1 MCIYINKAGN
11 HAFGR
16 EKISTTNK
24 KKIYYIQ
31 MNIKRKL
38 QPKNTRNSIQKKSLQ
53 QLEWVSH
60 CFYEDEYICVWCK
73 RHQIENSVTLI
84 PNKICRLETNLLVNS
99 LYKES
104 VEYSESHRSDYLAYC
119 SLMRTI
125 HCHMIKLMPQWEC
138 GRGEKIWVESQ
149 VKVQK

>member
-53 QLEWVSH
+53 QLE
-60 CFYEDEYICVWCK
+60 
-73 RHQIENSVTLI
+73 
-84 PNKICRLETNLLVNS
+84 
-99 LYKES
+99 
-104 VEYSESHRSDYLAYC
+104 
-119 SLMRTI
+119 
-125 HCHMIKLMPQWEC
+125 
-138 GRGEKIWVESQ
+138 
-149 VKVQK
+149 